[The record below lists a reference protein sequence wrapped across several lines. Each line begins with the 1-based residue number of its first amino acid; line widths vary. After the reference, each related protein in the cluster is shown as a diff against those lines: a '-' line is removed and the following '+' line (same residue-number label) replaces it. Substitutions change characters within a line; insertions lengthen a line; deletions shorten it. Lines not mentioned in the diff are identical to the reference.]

1 MAAEG
6 LGVTQDTLLRG
17 RVTLRQPRRGYRVAL
32 DPVLLA
38 AAVPAGPDDTVLDAG
53 AGTGA
58 ATLCL
63 AARVAGVRVVG
74 LELQPALA
82 ALARESVALNG
93 RQDRVR
99 IATGDVLDRT
109 IEPGPFAIVMSN
121 PPFTDPAGTPPPE
134 RSRAIAHHAAVPVA
148 AWLEACLARLRP
160 RGRIVLIDRPERL
173 PAILA
178 VLGARCGDLR
188 LLPVL
193 TSPGANRAR
202 RVIVA
207 ARAGTRGAMRVLRGL
222 DLQGPEGQFSERA
235 AAVLDAMAALDLEA

>member
-1 MAAEG
+1 MAAEPAAT
-6 LGVTQDTLLRG
+6 TQDTLLRG
-17 RVTLRQPRRGYRVAL
+17 RVTLRQPVRGYRVAL

-38 AAVPAGPDDTVLDAG
+38 AAVAARAGDTVLDAG

-63 AARVAGVRVVG
+63 AARVAAVRIVG

-82 ALARESVALNG
+82 ELARESVGLNG
-93 RQDRVR
+93 WGDRVR
-99 IATGDVLDRT
+99 IATGDLLDRT
-109 IEPGPFAIVMSN
+109 IEPGPFTFVMSN
-121 PPFTDPAGTPPPE
+121 PPFTDPRGTPPPTP
-134 RSRAIAHHAAVPVA
+134 SRAIAQHAQVPVA

-160 RGRIVLIDRPERL
+160 RGRIVLVDRPERL

-178 VLGARCGDLR
+178 TLARSCGDLR

-193 TSPGANRAR
+193 TASGANRAR

-207 ARAGTRGAMRVLRGL
+207 ARRGSRGPMRVLRGL
-222 DLQGPEGQFSERA
+222 DLQAAAGQFSERA
-235 AAVLDAMAALDLEA
+235 RAVLEEMASLDLEA